1 MNRILVL
8 YENIM
13 RASLRC
19 MDVELV
25 SIELQLPSTTE
36 KIREDLLEA
45 LENEMWMHLPVSDE
59 QMDIWIG

>member
-1 MNRILVL
+1 
-8 YENIM
+8 M

-36 KIREDLLEA
+36 KIREELLEA
-45 LENEMWMHLPVSDE
+45 LENEMWMNLPVSDE